1 MAVDEQKQERVEYIL
16 QLGADIFRNLLPTL
30 PKELLNLDLTMPQ
43 LKVVLLIFLSGPVRM
58 STIASG
64 LGVSLATATG
74 VIDRLV
80 ERDIVSRRGRPED
93 RRVVLC
99 HLSEN
104 GHKLVDELWQSSRN
118 RSKELLEAIDAPNLL
133 LLAQALEALLKA
145 AMATTGGLQPNHEGD
160 SP

>member
-30 PKELLNLDLTMPQ
+30 PRELLNLDLTMPQ

-145 AMATTGGLQPNHEGD
+145 AMATTEGLQPNHEGD